1 MTLPPAYSW
10 FPQGERLCVPYAAS
24 QGRRVNAIGAHFTH
38 GPNAGHFAYQTWA
51 ALPKRR
57 TKRQRKTPDAIAAAH
72 GLTADEVGAIDA
84 ARFLA
89 FVWQVAGRPHDAA
102 AMWQR
107 ERPLMIVL
115 DNYSVHKSKTVAEM
129 HPRLAAAGVTL
140 LYLPS
145 YCPELSAIEPVWN
158 DVKQHH
164 LPRRSF
170 EQVAD
175 LKYAVDDALARKADQ
190 LQQRYAKTTNVE
202 RAAT

>member
-1 MTLPPAYSW
+1 M
-10 FPQGERLCVPYAAS
+10 
-24 QGRRVNAIGAHFTH
+24 
-38 GPNAGHFAYQTWA
+38 
-51 ALPKRR
+51 PKRR
-57 TKRQRKTPDAIAAAH
+57 TKRQRKTLDEVAATH
-72 GLTADEVGAIDA
+72 GLMADEVGSIDA

-89 FVWQVAGRPHDAA
+89 FVWQVAGGPHDAS

-107 ERPLMIVL
+107 ERPLLIVL
-115 DNYSVHKSKTVAEM
+115 DKYSVHKSKAVAQRQPPLE
-129 HPRLAAAGVTL
+129 AAGVTL

-164 LPRRSF
+164 LPMRSF

-175 LKYAVDDALARKADQ
+175 LKDAVDDALARKADQ
-190 LQQRYAKTTNVE
+190 LQQAYAKTTNVE